1 MTCCTTALFYDPA
14 CTINILQI
22 YWGSM
27 LSGAGL
33 NIISWSFLELFYEN
47 SDLAICLSQRLGNL
61 VVLWQLSEITI
72 PHYIAAAIFA
82 AQSGLTDEFYRNS
95 QLLAIMSCTYGLFRS
110 WQFLWCISYAH
121 CVWNKSMC
129 LLTSVFF
136 CLSMK
141 NALELLNHRM
151 QMSWLGLNV
160 SLSCIRIVFMRRSN
174 RICLVPN
181 WAWQFTCCVWS
192 SGIRGACFGV
202 ANQILVSSPF
212 VFWKPICSSI
222 PNYPWEKSCPFE
234 SWLQ

>member
-1 MTCCTTALFYDPA
+1 MIQHALLTY
-14 CTINILQI
+14 CKYTGGQCYLRRVE
-22 YWGSM
+22 
-27 LSGAGL
+27 
-33 NIISWSFLELFYEN
+33 NIISLFFLEPFYEH

-72 PHYIAAAIFA
+72 PHYVAAAIFA
-82 AQSGLTDEFYRNS
+82 AQSGLTDEFHRNS

-110 WQFLWCISYAH
+110 WPFLWCISYAH
-121 CVWNKSMC
+121 CLWNKSMC
-129 LLTSVFF
+129 LLTLGFLLFEYEKCS
-136 CLSMK
+136 
-141 NALELLNHRM
+141 LNHGM
-151 QMSWLGLNV
+151 QISWLGLNV

-174 RICLVPN
+174 RIRLVLN
-181 WAWQFTCCVWS
+181 WMWQFTCCVWS

-222 PNYPWEKSCPFE
+222 PNDSWEKSCPFE